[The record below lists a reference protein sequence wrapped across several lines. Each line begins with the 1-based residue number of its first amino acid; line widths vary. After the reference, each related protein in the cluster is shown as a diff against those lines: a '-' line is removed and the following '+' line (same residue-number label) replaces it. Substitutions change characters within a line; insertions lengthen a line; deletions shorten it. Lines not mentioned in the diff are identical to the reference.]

1 MSCGRSLPSQTLLP
15 RAIVNPPSAS
25 PLSIYGEGAGGE
37 ENCKFRRQHPISEGF
52 ILDFYCVETKVAIEL
67 DGAHHQLN
75 EQKEYDKNRT
85 EFLEE
90 LGIRIIRILNQEV
103 LNNKENVLR
112 KIIAFTNSP
121 PPSHS

>member
-1 MSCGRSLPSQTLLP
+1 LCRNKSRYRIGR
-15 RAIVNPPSAS
+15 
-25 PLSIYGEGAGGE
+25 
-37 ENCKFRRQHPISEGF
+37 
-52 ILDFYCVETKVAIEL
+52 
-67 DGAHHQLN
+67 AHHQLN

-103 LNNKENVLR
+103 LSSKENVLR